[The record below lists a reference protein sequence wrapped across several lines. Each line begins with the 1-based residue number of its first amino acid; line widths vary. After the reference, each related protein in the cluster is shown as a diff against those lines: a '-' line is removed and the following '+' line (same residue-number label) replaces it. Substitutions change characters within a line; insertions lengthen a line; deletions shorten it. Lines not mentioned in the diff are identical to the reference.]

1 MQVPPIMQAPAPVQ
15 APQQFTPE
23 RESVIDKSQDRPKKK
38 DPLIAYL
45 LWLCLG
51 CHYIYLEKRRT
62 QIIFWLTGGGLVIW
76 WLIDLFR
83 IPGMVND
90 YNIDQL
96 LNAVLRAEA
105 LRKQTSSKDNR
116 Q

>member
-1 MQVPPIMQAPAPVQ
+1 MQSPAPVQ
-15 APQQFTPE
+15 AAPQFTPKAE
-23 RESVIDKSQDRPKKK
+23 PLTNKSQDQRKKK
-38 DPLIAYL
+38 DPLIAYVM
-45 LWLCLG
+45 WLCLG

-62 QIIFWLTGGGLVIW
+62 QIIFWLTGGGLIIW

-83 IPGMVND
+83 IPGMVSD

-105 LRKQTSSKDNR
+105 EQKQTSSKDNR
-116 Q
+116 QQ